1 VRGKGGNGRERTEF
15 NGEGTAMTLRRDTS
29 EWALMAVVLLSD
41 CREQKVESVA
51 ADSESWLLVISCAV
65 GD

>member
-15 NGEGTAMTLRRDTS
+15 NGEDTAMTLRRGTS

-41 CREQKVESVA
+41 SREQKVENVA
-51 ADSESWLLVISCAV
+51 AD
-65 GD
+65 